1 MKKQFRLGLQRD
13 FDNIFKNGRSASLGG
28 LVLKYL
34 PNNRSFSRL
43 AVIVSQKVAKKS
55 TKRNLLRRR
64 LKEIV
69 KKHLTDLRGWD
80 IILITK
86 AELIQKDFN
95 QLTEAVEKILK
106 KAKLSR

>member
-13 FDNIFKNGRSASLGG
+13 FDNIFKNGRSASLAG

-34 PNNRSFSRL
+34 PNGRPFSRL

-55 TKRNLLRRR
+55 VKRNLLRRR

-69 KKHLTDLRGWD
+69 KKHLPDLKGWD
-80 IILITK
+80 IVLITR
-86 AELIQKDFN
+86 AELIKKDFN
-95 QLTEAVEKILK
+95 QLSEAVEKVLK
-106 KAKLSR
+106 KAKLFR